1 MNNNNNIL
9 NRTTNTTSKYNN
21 CYFSNVP
28 LGESSIRQLFEVII
42 PATNDVTNNKT
53 ISFIDRNI
61 MDWSILNTIFESLI
75 KSLQPFKITFNI
87 TTTLS
92 ILMLILASIM
102 LYFTTHAL
110 LYGKSNNKHHCNEF
124 LQYITG
130 LLAFLLLISTILCI
144 ILLIG
149 ATMTTD
155 FCVDNPDISI
165 QSYIDT
171 KFANVQSTIFNQTT
185 TWITNSRSISYP
197 ELEFRNWITTIDN
210 NLDRIRVFENEISN
224 FTQTNDFLMI
234 CGSDPDYWINTSS
247 HLLYDDD
254 NNRICDSVQ
263 TLGNIISS
271 ISYPTWNRIYTDT
284 IHTGICYHGAIG
296 FTVVTICQFCIV
308 LFGMIMLTFRAGFY
322 EIE

>member
-1 MNNNNNIL
+1 M
-9 NRTTNTTSKYNN
+9 
-21 CYFSNVP
+21 
-28 LGESSIRQLFEVII
+28 
-42 PATNDVTNNKT
+42 
-53 ISFIDRNI
+53 
-61 MDWSILNTIFESLI
+61 
-75 KSLQPFKITFNI
+75 
-87 TTTLS
+87 
-92 ILMLILASIM
+92 
-102 LYFTTHAL
+102 
-110 LYGKSNNKHHCNEF
+110 
-124 LQYITG
+124 
-130 LLAFLLLISTILCI
+130 
-144 ILLIG
+144 
-149 ATMTTD
+149 
-155 FCVDNPDISI
+155 
-165 QSYIDT
+165 
-171 KFANVQSTIFNQTT
+171 
-185 TWITNSRSISYP
+185 
-197 ELEFRNWITTIDN
+197 EFRNWITTIDN

-234 CGSDPDYWINTSS
+234 CGSDPDYWINIIS